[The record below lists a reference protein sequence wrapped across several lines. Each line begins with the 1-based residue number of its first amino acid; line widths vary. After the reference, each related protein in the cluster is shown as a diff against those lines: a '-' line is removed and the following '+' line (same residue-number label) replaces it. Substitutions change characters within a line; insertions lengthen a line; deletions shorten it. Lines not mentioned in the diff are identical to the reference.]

1 MGWPEETPK
10 NLCPKILK
18 VQEQRRKKS
27 VQLAPQFMRALYFK
41 NNKNMNEDQISKVAS
56 VIEEWNPLGS
66 AANTTDN
73 LDGYRYEAIDII
85 ATIQLSNSSDKVKT
99 SIEQVL
105 TQAFNIELN
114 QAKLAEATDKIKS
127 LLNS

>member
-1 MGWPEETPK
+1 MNK
-10 NLCPKILK
+10 DKIT
-18 VQEQRRKKS
+18 
-27 VQLAPQFMRALYFK
+27 
-41 NNKNMNEDQISKVAS
+41 KVAS

-66 AANTTDN
+66 AENTTDN

-114 QAKLAEATDKIKS
+114 QSKLAEATDKIKS